1 MIFEVPI
8 ILLLASMVNIAFLEV
23 LILFKSLFGEIN
35 ELEAGDIERLKLDA
49 KEDTTGAEDLTIIL

>member
-49 KEDTTGAEDLTIIL
+49 TEDTTGAEDLTIIL